1 MGLLYFLYASPL
13 TVDAGCT
20 VAVRCAL
27 VQCAIFINFSWKSFT
42 QQIFAQEHSCS
53 AAARPWTFAQS
64 CSFWGALCAF
74 GLDTF
79 DTTQLCRSNLVQV
92 SQDSQA
98 TWSGF
103 EAVATIGLRCS
114 TQWQM
119 TDSNSCVIVSSLQ
132 QETWFKAS
140 FCWGVIWM
148 YWDGKA
154 RTVLE
159 SISNKNFT
167 FEQLQH
173 IAAIAWFQ
181 FSYVCNEFQSSV
193 LWCAFYLPSGIHC
206 PKKTFECGTKCWTA
220 GARTRALLHQA
231 IEDAAIGRKIQH
243 PDSVIP
249 MISPWYTPMIRVTKN
264 VQELS
269 YQSYLVMPKW
279 ASEVCRLLHNSGG
292 DWCALGT
299 LIHSL
304 GVAFARGSIL
314 SWRTGVPSLCLGH
327 QREP

>member
-132 QETWFKAS
+132 QFKAS
-140 FCWGVIWM
+140 FCWGVIRM

-167 FEQLQH
+167 FEQLQQLDSNFRMCAMSSSQVSFD
-173 IAAIAWFQ
+173 IFDVPFTYPQGFIVRRRLSSAALSAGLRGQGVELATSSHWRC
-181 FSYVCNEFQSSV
+181 CNRQ
-193 LWCAFYLPSGIHC
+193 
-206 PKKTFECGTKCWTA
+206 K
-220 GARTRALLHQA
+220 
-231 IEDAAIGRKIQH
+231 
-243 PDSVIP
+243 DSAPRLRDYRDIP
-249 MISPWYTPMIRVTKN
+249 MIPPWYTPMIRVIKN
-264 VQELS
+264 VQ
-269 YQSYLVMPKW
+269 
-279 ASEVCRLLHNSGG
+279 
-292 DWCALGT
+292 
-299 LIHSL
+299 
-304 GVAFARGSIL
+304 
-314 SWRTGVPSLCLGH
+314 
-327 QREP
+327 